1 MQPIF
6 LNLMALIAQRG
17 GRVRIRAGGN
27 TQEFATYE
35 EVLPLA
41 DANGACIT
49 KQSVDSE
56 NPVCIRS

>member
-1 MQPIF
+1 
-6 LNLMALIAQRG
+6 MALIAQRG

-35 EVLPLA
+35 AELP
-41 DANGACIT
+41 DANGKCIT
-49 KQSVDSE
+49 KQSVDSQ